1 MYMYFGE
8 GGGDKDRV
16 RERERQTDRKSDR
29 QGDKQLVSEVWLL

>member
-1 MYMYFGE
+1 MFMFLGE

-29 QGDKQLVSEVWLL
+29 QGDKQIVSEVWLL